1 MKTIS
6 ILFTEY
12 TDFAS
17 RIVHFWSGGG
27 YTHVSI
33 ALDEENE
40 YFYSFNTK
48 GFRKEYPKKH
58 KNRTKKN
65 VCYLLEVTE
74 ECFLKLKEMI
84 KAFEEKKEKHKYNWI
99 GMILLF
105 LNISY
110 KDKYNYYC
118 TQFVTHLLKEANI
131 IKWKHKFRPY
141 FPNQIMKELNK
152 SSLLK
157 KIVHNPI
164 PMLS

>member
-1 MKTIS
+1 MAGT
-6 ILFTEY
+6 L
-12 TDFAS
+12 
-17 RIVHFWSGGG
+17 
-27 YTHVSI
+27 
-33 ALDEENE
+33 
-40 YFYSFNTK
+40 NTK

-118 TQFVTHLLKEANI
+118 TQFVTYLLKEANI

>member
-99 GMILLF
+99 GMILSINF
-105 LNISY
+105 
-110 KDKYNYYC
+110 
-118 TQFVTHLLKEANI
+118 
-131 IKWKHKFRPY
+131 
-141 FPNQIMKELNK
+141 
-152 SSLLK
+152 
-157 KIVHNPI
+157 
-164 PMLS
+164 